1 MSILHTLPA
10 AASRATTTATAP
22 EPPTRGGKFLTFY
35 LADEEYGVEI
45 LKVQEIIGL
54 QPITRVPRTPA
65 FIRGV
70 INLRGKVIPI
80 MDLRE
85 RFGMPSA
92 ERALAGASAADVAA
106 AEAIRCIIVVQVVGP
121 TGAAVPV
128 GIVVDRVSEV
138 SAIAE
143 AEIEDAPSFG
153 AGVRTEYLLGLGKA
167 QGRVKLLLDIDRVLA
182 AEEIAQLPDGKTE
195 AAA

>member
-1 MSILHTLPA
+1 MRDSTPGPSA
-10 AASRATTTATAP
+10 DTQ
-22 EPPTRGGKFLTFY
+22 ERGGKFLTFY
-35 LADEEYGVEI
+35 LAEEEYGVAI
-45 LKVQEIIGL
+45 LKVQEIIGM

-65 FIRGV
+65 CIRGV

-92 ERALAGASAADVAA
+92 ESALVGASAADVAA

-121 TGAAVPV
+121 TGVAVPV
-128 GIVVDRVSEV
+128 GIMVDRVSEV
-138 SAIAE
+138 AHIAE

-153 AGVRTEYLLGLGKA
+153 VGVRTEYLLGLGKA

-182 AEEIAQLPDGKTE
+182 AEELAQLRDGE
-195 AAA
+195 IDAAA

>member
-1 MSILHTLPA
+1 
-10 AASRATTTATAP
+10 
-22 EPPTRGGKFLTFY
+22 
-35 LADEEYGVEI
+35 
-45 LKVQEIIGL
+45 KVQEIIGM
-54 QPITRVPRTPA
+54 QPITRVPRTPP

-85 RFGMPSA
+85 RFGMESA
-92 ERALAGASAADVAA
+92 ERALAGASESDVAA
-106 AEAIRCIIVVQVVGP
+106 AEAVRCIIVVEVIGP
-121 TGAAVPV
+121 TGQAGDTRAVPV

-138 SAIAE
+138 SAIAG

-182 AEEIAQLPDGKTE
+182 AEELAQLSQPASLTK
-195 AAA
+195 AA

>member
-1 MSILHTLPA
+1 MSQNDSTSATPA
-10 AASRATTTATAP
+10 ATQGLA
-22 EPPTRGGKFLTFY
+22 GKYLTFA
-35 LADEEYGVEI
+35 LSREEYGLPV
-45 LKVQEIIGL
+45 LKVREIIKMMD
-54 QPITRVPRTPA
+54 ITTVPQVPA
-65 FIRGV
+65 HVRGV

-92 ERALAGASAADVAA
+92 ERALAGASAAEVAA
-106 AEAIRCIIVVQVVGP
+106 ADAIRCIIVVQVVGP

-182 AEEIAQLPDGKTE
+182 AEEIAQLPDGETDG
-195 AAA
+195 AA